1 MKIRNGFV
9 SNSSSSSFI
18 CEISGDIESGYDM
31 SIDEAGMYEC
41 ENEHTFNEEY
51 VLDGLDDYI
60 KKEFDKDDEFEESE
74 LRYNLPEN
82 FCPICQMKEISKN
95 DLELYLIK
103 LSGKSKE
110 ELQKEIKSSFE
121 NYDDFK
127 KYFK

>member
-41 ENEHTFNEEY
+41 ENGHIFNEDYALDNLDKYIENEY
-51 VLDGLDDYI
+51 
-60 KKEFDKDDEFEESE
+60 EKDDDFDEYN
-74 LRYNLPEN
+74 LRYSLPKE
-82 FCPICQMKEISKN
+82 FCPICQMKEIGKS
-95 DLELYLIK
+95 DLEEYLIK

-110 ELQKEIKSSFE
+110 ELQKEIKLSFE

-127 KYFK
+127 KYLK